1 MGIPVTL
8 IRGDGIGPEVIDAS
22 VKALDKLGLSFEWDV
37 QLAGQEALDKVGS
50 PLPPKTVDSIRK
62 TKICFKGPLSTPIGA
77 GYRSVNVG
85 LRQELDLFANVRPA
99 KSIPGVPTRYE
110 NVDLVV
116 IRENTEGMYSGI
128 DRWADEQKT
137 VAESISRI
145 TKTGSERLIR
155 FAFEYARREGRKK
168 LTVAHKAN
176 ILKMTSGLFL
186 ATCKEVAKEFPDI
199 AFSDHII
206 DNMCMQLIKDPTRF
220 EVIATTNLFGD
231 ILSDLTA
238 GLVGG
243 LGLAPGANIGYGN
256 TAIYEA
262 VHGTAPD
269 IAGKGLA
276 NPGATMLAAG
286 LMLRALGK
294 RVEAERLEKAVRIAV
309 QDPATRTADLGGKAN
324 TAIFTDAVL
333 AAL

>member
-22 VKALDKLGLSFEWDV
+22 VKALEKLGLSFDWDV
-37 QLAGQEALDKVGS
+37 QLAGQEALDKVGT
-50 PLPPKTVDSIRK
+50 PLPPPTLESIRK
-62 TKICFKGPLSTPIGA
+62 NKICFKGPLSTPIG
-77 GYRSVNVG
+77 GGFRSVNVE
-85 LRQELDLFANVRPA
+85 LRRELDLYANVRPA

-116 IRENTEGMYSGI
+116 IRENTEGMYSGL
-128 DRWADEQKT
+128 DRWADEKHT

-145 TKTGSERLIR
+145 TKAGSERLIR
-155 FAFEYARREGRKK
+155 FAFEYARREGKKK

-176 ILKMTSGLFL
+176 ILKLTSGLFL
-186 ATCKEVAKEFPDI
+186 ATCKEVAVEYPDI
-199 AFSDHII
+199 SFSDHII

-220 EVIATTNLFGD
+220 EIIATTNLFGD

-294 RVEAERLEKAVRIAV
+294 KTEAERLEKAVRTAV

-324 TAIFTDAVL
+324 TAIFTNAVL